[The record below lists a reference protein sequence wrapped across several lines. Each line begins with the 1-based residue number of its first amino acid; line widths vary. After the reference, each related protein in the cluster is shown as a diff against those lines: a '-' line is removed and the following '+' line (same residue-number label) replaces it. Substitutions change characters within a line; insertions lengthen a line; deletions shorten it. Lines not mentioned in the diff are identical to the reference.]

1 MIFVVLVFSSLTLI
15 QYVVQKK
22 NSDSVLY
29 RVNSQERSYNVDDLL
44 TILQETRKCRAIIF
58 YNINP
63 KELNP

>member
-44 TILQETRKCRAIIF
+44 TILQETSKCRAIIF